1 MATTMEDIFPN
12 IFANINQVSI
22 SRGTFIKWSD
32 KLSGSGEFI
41 ENVTKTSDSVH
52 DELGHE
58 ENNPKPKDW
67 EDEMILFTKLYD
79 LFSNRTFIQSEGF
92 LLVHCRRVHR

>member
-1 MATTMEDIFPN
+1 MDTTMEDIFTN
-12 IFANINQVSI
+12 IFENINKVSI
-22 SRGTFIKWSD
+22 SRGTFIKWGNRVD
-32 KLSGSGEFI
+32 IPGKEDFI
-41 ENVTKTSDSVH
+41 EQITKTTDSVH

-79 LFSNRTFIQSEGF
+79 LPIYKQ
-92 LLVHCRRVHR
+92 L